1 MVLTGRHAGS
11 GLPTNNAGGEYQRNR
26 SRTQDPNHSPLA
38 VASRHRFIVRADARR
53 LASSAPTWQAVCPA
67 QAWSKQ
73 SAVSGKS
80 FRCQRR
86 QLTQPLDL
94 GVLPMANL
102 REPPQFALRIARAS
116 TGWCTA

>member
-53 LASSAPTWQAVCPA
+53 LAHPHGKPSAPRKRGPNNQRFPA
-67 QAWSKQ
+67 NR
-73 SAVSGKS
+73 SA
-80 FRCQRR
+80 
-86 QLTQPLDL
+86 
-94 GVLPMANL
+94 
-102 REPPQFALRIARAS
+102 AS
-116 TGWCTA
+116 AGN